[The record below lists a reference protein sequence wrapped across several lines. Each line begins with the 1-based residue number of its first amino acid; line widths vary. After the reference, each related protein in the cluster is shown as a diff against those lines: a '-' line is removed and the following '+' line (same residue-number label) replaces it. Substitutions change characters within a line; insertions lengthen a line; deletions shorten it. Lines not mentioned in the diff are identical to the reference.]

1 MGYPIYADPQSGV
14 WNPITWI
21 LMLFGKYTMGSLI
34 TELLS
39 YFVIAGLGMFWFC
52 NRLYK
57 HQPTAFIIAL
67 CYALSG
73 MMVGSAQL
81 MVFVAG
87 VAWLPWCSLTLLK
100 FSQTFQVKY

>member
-21 LMLFGKYTMGSLI
+21 IMLFGKYTMGSLI

-73 MMVGSAQL
+73 MMVGSA
-81 MVFVAG
+81 
-87 VAWLPWCSLTLLK
+87 
-100 FSQTFQVKY
+100 